1 MLITKILNRLSIKKM
16 VVLNSLLI
24 FSIACGATL
33 FTLISTGF
41 IQEKLSHLTKQSTPF
56 QVKTIQAQATLQE
69 ATTVLNKMAAA
80 SSPKELEEKKAQM
93 SKVLSELKTVSS
105 DLTALSMGD
114 DRIEKVVGDFSK
126 TSDTVYSVTKEKQEA
141 EATAKAAGKNM
152 SVKLAEIAK
161 RLQEIDAKIQNI
173 QKGASTKLNSASG
186 TVTRAFGVVRDLYD
200 LSKVLRDVE
209 VAYSEV
215 RRSDNKAMLD
225 IAKGKYFLASN
236 KVLTADFLK
245 ARTKDAEIKKIYDRV
260 KDVQDAVMMKGGAA
274 DLLDTYIK
282 DRNPAS
288 KKKFDDVDA
297 KIGSKL
303 YTLSSEITGYIDAQL
318 EDISFSSKDLT
329 DSVKVSGLSNNV
341 LLLSSE
347 LISMGYSIEGDAT
360 KLLLADN
367 EQALNAQVNAINA
380 KFNSV
385 ESTLKKLTDMFVSL
399 GRKDDI
405 AFLKKVGEFFRDIK
419 ATLTGGSGLAGR
431 IGMTLKAQ
439 KRALEISHEIE
450 KMVSEQQQKSKTGL
464 SKATGEQEKATK
476 EVSRVVRVT
485 LTGSIVM
492 GVVAILIGL
501 IAGTLGG
508 RAVSKSL
515 SQVTDVAN
523 AIAQGDLSKD
533 IKVEGPPEIRSMGES
548 FLKMK
553 TDLKDMIQK
562 IIDSAN
568 VVTSNS
574 SQIMGTAEELSGN
587 MHNQAFQVEQ
597 AASSIEEMSQTVAD
611 VAKNA
616 SNAAIESR
624 KASETADKGRSAVEA
639 TVEEMNQIVSTFQ
652 HISDTIQKLGARSDE
667 IGKIVSVINDI
678 AEQTNLLALNAAI
691 EAARAGEQGRG
702 FAVVA
707 DEVRKLAERTS
718 DATGQI
724 GSMIRGIQ
732 TEIGE
737 SINSMETGT
746 VMVGKS
752 VETAKHSQLLL
763 DDIVHSSNTSS
774 EMIQL
779 IATAAE
785 ELSQVS
791 DSISENMDKVS
802 THAKSSEESAN
813 FMKTTSEELAELAEG
828 LHKLVL
834 WFKLE
839 EDRRDI

>member
-16 VVLNSLLI
+16 VLLNSLLI
-24 FSIACGATL
+24 FCIACGATL
-33 FTLISTGF
+33 FTLVSTGY
-41 IQEKLSHLTKQSTPF
+41 IQKKLSHLTSQSTPF
-56 QVKTIQAQATLQE
+56 QVKTIQAQAILQE
-69 ATTVLNKMAAA
+69 ATTVLNKMAA
-80 SSPKELEEKKAQM
+80 SLNPKDLEEKKALM
-93 SKVLSELKTVSS
+93 DKVLAELKTVSA

-114 DRIEKVVGDFSK
+114 DRIEKVVDDFKK
-126 TSDTVYSVTKEKQEA
+126 TSDTVYSVTKEKQDA
-141 EATAKAAGKNM
+141 ETTAKSAGKNM

-173 QKGASTKLNSASG
+173 QKGASTKLNTASG
-186 TVTRAFGVVRDLYD
+186 TVTRAFGVIRDLYD
-200 LSKVLRDVE
+200 FSKILRDVD
-209 VAYSEV
+209 VSYSEV
-215 RRSDNKAMLD
+215 RISDNKAMLD
-225 IAKGKYFLASN
+225 IAKGKFFLASN
-236 KVLTADFLK
+236 KVLSADFLK
-245 ARTKDAEIKKIYDRV
+245 SRSKDAEIKKLYDRM
-260 KDVQDAVMMKGGAA
+260 KDIQDSVMVKGGAA
-274 DLLDTYIK
+274 DLLDAYIK
-282 DRNPAS
+282 DKTPAS
-288 KKKFDDVDA
+288 KKKFDEADS

-303 YTLSSEITGYIDAQL
+303 YTLSSEITGYMDAQL
-318 EDISFSSKDLT
+318 EDISFSSRDLT

-347 LISMGYSIEGDAT
+347 LISIGYSIEGDAA
-360 KLLLADN
+360 KLLLAEN
-367 EQALNAQVNAINA
+367 EQALNAQVNLLNT

-385 ESTLKKLTDMFVSL
+385 EATLKKLTDMFVTM

-405 AFLKKVGEFFRDIK
+405 TFLKKVGEFFRDIK
-419 ATLTGGSGLAGR
+419 GTLVSGSGLSGR
-431 IGMTLKAQ
+431 IAMTLKAQ
-439 KRALEISHEIE
+439 QRALSISQEIE
-450 KMVSEQQQKSKTGL
+450 KMVSEQQQKSKIGL
-464 SKATGEQEKATK
+464 TKATGEQEKATK
-476 EVSRVVRVT
+476 EVNNVVRT
-485 LTGSIVM
+485 SITFST
-492 GVVAILIGL
+492 VVGILAILIGL

-508 RAVSKSL
+508 RAISKSL
-515 SQVTDVAN
+515 SQVTEVAN
-523 AIAQGDLSKD
+523 AIAQGDLSRD

-553 TDLKDMIQK
+553 SDLKEMIQK

-574 SQIMGTAEELSGN
+574 SQIMGTAEELNGN
-587 MHNQAFQVEQ
+587 MHNQTFQVEQ

-611 VAKNA
+611 VARNA
-616 SNAAIESR
+616 SNAALESK
-624 KASETADKGRSAVEA
+624 KASETADKGRTAVEA
-639 TVEEMNQIVSTFQ
+639 TVTEMNHIVATFQ
-652 HISDTIQKLGARSDE
+652 HISDTIQKLGSRSDE

-746 VMVGKS
+746 TMVGKS
-752 VETAKHSQLLL
+752 VDTAKHSQVLLEE
-763 DDIVHSSNTSS
+763 IVDSSNTSS

-802 THAKSSEESAN
+802 SHAKSSEESAN

-839 EDRRDI
+839 EDRKNS